1 MLWSVRD
8 VRQPLLAPI
17 CRKPAGSIT
26 PKTQWLLY
34 AGNPVASLC
43 RKRIGSYVPEDDNR
57 RVELDADR
65 LRAWGEAVLGL
76 GPVRRNLHPFM
87 LLSGMRRTAILEAR
101 EEHADLAGRRLA
113 VPNPK
118 GGASRA
124 FQLPLSG
131 PMVHLLGTRLTE
143 RVRAGRRGGWL
154 FPADSASGHGSEVSQ
169 PELGGLTGH
178 YLRHAY
184 SALTVQ
190 ADTPLL
196 ELKALLNDAR
206 SDVTEGY
213 VNLALEHLREH
224 QERMSR
230 YALAQLGL
238 EWTEGQRPPR
248 PAAR

>member
-1 MLWSVRD
+1 M
-8 VRQPLLAPI
+8 
-17 CRKPAGSIT
+17 
-26 PKTQWLLY
+26 
-34 AGNPVASLC
+34 
-43 RKRIGSYVPEDDNR
+43 PEDDNR